1 MEQRRP
7 EETRGIAANT
17 TWFLPGTGEISTL
30 LKTIDHRS
38 PLGSPMQWSPS
49 LKTLMATTLPVH
61 AQIVIFWGPHYV
73 ALYNDAYAP
82 TIGDKHPGALGRPAV
97 EHWAEL
103 WDDLEPLLRGVRET
117 GQTFSAKDR
126 PFYIKRSER
135 GETVYFDVSYSAVR
149 EQDGSVGGVLCIV
162 TETTQRVQFERRQA
176 FLVELG
182 KALPSFNDPDV
193 IQAHVLRQLGNEFE
207 PETIRFAVSE
217 DDGETF
223 ERRRSYERGRLFRDG
238 EIVKWDSLTLGQL
251 RAGYVIFHHESGAR
265 SGMPAPDIFD
275 FLEHEPPARVDI
287 PVIHHGKLT
296 AVMSIRPAAL
306 ETFGGHHLRLTRE
319 VAELTWLWIN
329 HAKGERDLRK
339 LNEELEERVVSIVGE
354 REQVLAQL
362 HESRKMEMVGQ
373 IGGGIAHDFNNLLT
387 PIMASLELIGRRV
400 DDNGTQRLVKG
411 AQQAAERARALV
423 GKLLTFA
430 RRQTLKPES
439 VSLAHIVGELKDL
452 VERSLGSGISLDIA
466 MPDGLPKVRVD
477 PQQLEL
483 ALLNL
488 AVNARDAMPEGG
500 RLTIAAAAQ
509 CLSATRGTIP
519 AGRYVS
525 LTVADTGCGM
535 TQDILQS
542 CVEPFYS
549 TKGAGK
555 GTGLGLSMVQGLAV
569 QTGGGLDITSRPGEG
584 TRITLWL
591 PLADLPRVQT

>member
-1 MEQRRP
+1 MERLRP
-7 EETRGIAANT
+7 EDAIGIAADAA
-17 TWFLPGTGEISTL
+17 WFLPGTGEVSSL
-30 LKTIDHRS
+30 LKSALHQRS
-38 PLGSPMQWSPS
+38 PLGPPTQWSHS
-49 LKTLMATTLPVH
+49 LKTLMATTLPVQ

-97 EHWAEL
+97 EYWAEL

-126 PFYIKRSER
+126 PFYIKRSDR

-207 PETIRFAVSE
+207 PETIRFAISE

-223 ERRRSYERGRLFRDG
+223 ERRQSYERGRLFRDG
-238 EIVKWDSLTLGQL
+238 EILKWDSLTLSQL

-265 SGMPAPDIFD
+265 SGMPDPDIFA

-319 VAELTWLWIN
+319 VAELAWLWIN
-329 HAKGERDLRK
+329 HAKGERDLRR

-354 REQVLAQL
+354 RERVLAQL

-387 PIMASLELIGRRV
+387 PILASLELIGRRT
-400 DDNGTQRLVKG
+400 DDTGTQRL
-411 AQQAAERARALV
+411 ASSAMQAAERARALV

-430 RRQTLKPES
+430 RRQTLKPER
-439 VSLAHIVGELKDL
+439 VSLGHLVGELQDL
-452 VERSLGSGISLDIA
+452 VERSLDAGIDLDIA
-466 MPDGLPKVRVD
+466 IPASLPEVFVD

-483 ALLNL
+483 AVLNL

-500 RLTIAAAAQ
+500 RLSITAAEKS
-509 CLSATRGTIP
+509 LSAPHGSMP
-519 AGRYVS
+519 AGHYVS

-542 CVEPFYS
+542 CLEPFYS

-569 QTGGGLDITSRPGEG
+569 QSGGGLDIASRPGEG
-584 TRITLWL
+584 TQITLWL
-591 PLADLPRVQT
+591 PLA